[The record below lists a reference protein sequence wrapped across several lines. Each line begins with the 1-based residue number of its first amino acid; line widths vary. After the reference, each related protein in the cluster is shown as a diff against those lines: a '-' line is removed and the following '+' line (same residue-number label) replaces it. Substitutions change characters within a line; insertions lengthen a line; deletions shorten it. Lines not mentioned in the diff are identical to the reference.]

1 MEARTMSNV
10 PAIRRPGPR
19 LVLVAL
25 AVIVAAV
32 GLTIGGCRYISH
44 VAAGMAR
51 VPVMFA
57 PSKTPTAP
65 R

>member
-1 MEARTMSNV
+1 MSNV
-10 PAIRRPGPR
+10 PAIRRPVPR

-25 AVIVAAV
+25 AVLVATV
-32 GLTIGGCRYISH
+32 GLTIGGCLYISH

-51 VPVMFA
+51 VPVMFSPA
-57 PSKTPTAP
+57 KTPTAP

>member
-10 PAIRRPGPR
+10 LAIRRPVPR

-25 AVIVAAV
+25 AVLVAVA
-32 GLTIGGCRYISH
+32 GLTIGGVLYIDH
-44 VAAGMAR
+44 VAAGIGR

-57 PSKTPTAP
+57 PSKTPTAS

>member
-1 MEARTMSNV
+1 MSNV
-10 PAIRRPGPR
+10 LAIRRPVPR

-25 AVIVAAV
+25 AVLVAVA
-32 GLTIGGCRYISH
+32 GLTIGGVLYIDH
-44 VAAGMAR
+44 VAAGIGR

>member
-1 MEARTMSNV
+1 MSNV
-10 PAIRRPGPR
+10 LAIRRPGSR
-19 LVLVAL
+19 FVLVAL
-25 AVIVAAV
+25 AMLGAAA
-32 GLTIGGCRYISH
+32 GLTIGGYLYINH
-44 VAAGMAR
+44 VAAGIGR

>member
-1 MEARTMSNV
+1 MSNV
-10 PAIRRPGPR
+10 PAIRRPVPR

-25 AVIVAAV
+25 AVLVATV
-32 GLTIGGCRYISH
+32 GLTIGGCLYISH

-51 VPVMFA
+51 RWLCFLPE
-57 PSKTPTAP
+57 KTPTAP

>member
-1 MEARTMSNV
+1 MEARTMFSV
-10 PAIRRPGPR
+10 LAIRRPVPR

-25 AVIVAAV
+25 ALLVAAV
-32 GLTIGGCRYISH
+32 GLTIGGCLYINH
-44 VAAGMAR
+44 VVAGIAR